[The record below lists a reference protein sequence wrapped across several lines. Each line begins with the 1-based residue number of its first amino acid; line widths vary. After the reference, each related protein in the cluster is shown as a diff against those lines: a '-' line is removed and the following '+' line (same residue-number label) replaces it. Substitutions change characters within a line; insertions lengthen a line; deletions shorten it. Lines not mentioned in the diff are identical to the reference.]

1 MKKFAYFVGSPLLQ
15 KGLMDAI
22 GKVGYETKL
31 FNINEVGDITN
42 YEKIYNYIMENMEA
56 YRPDYIVVAGYHE
69 DLAAGVI
76 DASKKFGATFI
87 YWAIEDPVGFERM
100 LWLAKG
106 ADVVFTTSVECISRY
121 RRSGINAHLLL
132 FACNPEYH
140 TIGKYNQSLDLDF
153 AVQANWYNWL
163 NRVSGYHTLLKPL
176 LKMNLTYKIW
186 GSYWDAGIGRQFL
199 EDHGDLGN
207 YLGPLPN
214 TELPALCASAKMV
227 LGFQCDGS
235 SITQT
240 SMRNYEVLSCGGF
253 YLCHYTP
260 ASENLFVEG
269 QHLELV
275 RNEEEATEKAKFYL
289 KNETERKRIANKGHE
304 FVRKYHTYE
313 RRVFEN
319 LLPFI

>member
-1 MKKFAYFVGSPLLQ
+1 MRKFAYFVGSPLMRD
-15 KGLMDAI
+15 GLMAGI
-22 GKVGYETKL
+22 EKTGYETRL
-31 FNINEVGDITN
+31 FNINDVGDITN
-42 YEKIYNYIMENMEA
+42 GELVYDFIMKHIAN

-76 DASKKFGATFI
+76 DACKTYGATFI

-100 LWLAKG
+100 LWLAKK
-106 ADVVFTTSVECISRY
+106 ADIVFTTAVERIPRY
-121 RRSGINAHLLL
+121 RKHGIHAHLLL

-140 TIGKYNQSLDLDF
+140 TSGKYNPDYDLDF

-163 NRVSGYHTLLKPL
+163 NRVRGYHTLLKPL
-176 LKMNLTYKIW
+176 LQMDLNYKIW
-186 GSYWDAGIGRQFL
+186 GSYWDAGVGKKFL
-199 EDHGDLGN
+199 ESFGN
-207 YLGPLPN
+207 TEKYFGFLPN
-214 TELPALCASAKMV
+214 TELPDLCASAKMI

-260 ASENLFVEG
+260 ASEYLFIEG
-269 QHLELV
+269 EHLELV
-275 RNEEEATEKAKFYL
+275 RDEVEAIEKAKYYL
-289 KNETERKRIANKGHE
+289 KNDSARKRIARKGQE

-313 RRVFEN
+313 RRVREN